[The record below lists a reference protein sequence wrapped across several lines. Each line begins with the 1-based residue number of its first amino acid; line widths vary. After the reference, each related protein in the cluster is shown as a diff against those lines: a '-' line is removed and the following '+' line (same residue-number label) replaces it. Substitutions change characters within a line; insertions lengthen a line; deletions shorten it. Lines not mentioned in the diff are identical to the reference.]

1 MPFTEVLSKDYK
13 KPVPFRNHYYFKET
27 SAPAAVLMKQGGK
40 QLTESATQ
48 MTNGDEK
55 LLPAAKPSPAAKLP
69 AKPTLS
75 AMATCRNPSPVSK
88 TPAKE
93 AVKSL
98 PTIPEGQHNDDN
110 LSDAFMIDHPRRT
123 AAAKPKHTPK
133 LQAVTRNQRILN

>member
-1 MPFTEVLSKDYK
+1 
-13 KPVPFRNHYYFKET
+13 
-27 SAPAAVLMKQGGK
+27 
-40 QLTESATQ
+40 

-55 LLPAAKPSPAAKLP
+55 LLPAAKPLPAAKLP

-110 LSDAFMIDHPRRT
+110 LSDAFMIDRPRRI
-123 AAAKPKHTPK
+123 AAAKPKCALK
-133 LQAVTRNQRILN
+133 LQAVTRNQRILNRAATAPG